1 MNIQRAMLKAIVK
14 LPTPILRRMAGP
26 PVIGRGVELELV
38 TQLIAAAGKKQPRVD
53 AMSPADARAALDKA
67 ALTLQAAVPASVSVR
82 DSAVPGPAGEIPVRI
97 YTPRDRSTPPPLTL
111 FFHFG
116 GHVIGSRTVCHG
128 FCGLLAERARTIVVS
143 VEYRLA
149 PEHPFP
155 APVEDALATYQWV
168 LTHAESLG
176 ADPTRIAV
184 AGDSAGGQLAAIIAQ
199 EAKRQ
204 GWQLPAFQ
212 LLIYPWLVPYSDLP
226 SYHDFADAYPLS
238 ANIMYWFG
246 DHYFRAEAEKN
257 HPWAAPLNEP
267 DLRGLPQALIF
278 TAGFDPLRDEGERYA
293 QRLTEA
299 GIPVVFRC
307 FENLA
312 HSFSMLGGVVP
323 AAQQAACDI
332 ADALAAKL
340 HPAEP

>member
-1 MNIQRAMLKAIVK
+1 MNTQRAVLKALAR
-14 LPTPILRRMAGP
+14 LPRPILRRMAGP
-26 PVIGRGVELELV
+26 PVVGRGVELELL
-38 TQLIAAAGKKQPRVD
+38 TQILATAGKKQPRVD
-53 AMSPADARAALDKA
+53 AMSPAEARAALDSA
-67 ALTLQAAVPASVSVR
+67 ALTLQAAVPASVSAR
-82 DSAVPGPAGEIPVRI
+82 DSEISSPAGNIPIRI
-97 YTPRDRSTPPPLTL
+97 YTPRDHSVPLPLTL

-155 APVEDALATYQWV
+155 APVEDALAAYRWALENAQN
-168 LTHAESLG
+168 LD
-176 ADPTRIAV
+176 ADPARVAV
-184 AGDSAGGQLAAIIAQ
+184 AGDSAGGQLAAVIAQ

-204 GWQLPAFQ
+204 GWQIPTCQ

-238 ANIMYWFG
+238 ASIMRWFG
-246 DHYFRAEAEKN
+246 NHYFRAEEEKQ

-267 DLRGLPQALIF
+267 DLRGLPPALVF

-299 GIPVVFRC
+299 GIPVTFQC
-307 FENLA
+307 FAHLA

-323 AAQQAACDI
+323 AAQQAAVDI
-332 ADALAAKL
+332 ADALATKFYLPEA
-340 HPAEP
+340 